1 MEAINTIL
9 IQALK
14 LSNENLKFLVE
25 SLIARMPEDWKKQ
38 NLK

>member
-14 LSNENLKFLVE
+14 LSNEKLKILVE

>member
-1 MEAINTIL
+1 MEAINTLL

-14 LSNENLKFLVE
+14 LSNENLKILVE
-25 SLIARMPEDWKKQ
+25 SLIARMPDQWKTQ